1 MTGDPSTG
9 NAGTTEPPGAKT
21 ALDMAADLLV
31 YAPLGFAVAARELLP
46 TLAERGRSE
55 MASQVSLARMVG
67 QLVVRQGQ
75 DEIGRAVGGARQ
87 QVGAIFDQ
95 FLRTLTDDVS
105 ESDEPTAGSA
115 TGPVAATPTVSTT
128 AVEPAVA
135 PDEPISLAGEGRG
148 PADAAL
154 ATALAIP
161 DYDSLAASQVIPR
174 LAALAPDE
182 LEAVRHY
189 EASTRARRTI
199 LGRVAQLQG

>member
-1 MTGDPSTG
+1 MTGDPLTG
-9 NAGTTEPPGAKT
+9 QAGAGEPTGDKSP
-21 ALDMAADLLV
+21 LDLVADLLV
-31 YAPLGFAVAARELLP
+31 YAPLGFAMAARELLP

-95 FLRTLTDDVS
+95 FLRTLSDD
-105 ESDEPTAGSA
+105 DGDADGATPPPGSA
-115 TGPVAATPTVSTT
+115 SDPVPSAV
-128 AVEPAVA
+128 VEPATA
-135 PDEPISLAGEGRG
+135 ADEPISVAGEGRG
-148 PADAAL
+148 PADAPL
-154 ATALAIP
+154 AAALAIP

-199 LGRVAQLQG
+199 LGRVTQLQG